1 MAEGNERQEDGVFL
15 VNVKWPP
22 PSELGPERALDGSVG
37 ELSIAVRDKVVTA
50 YKRDRGD
57 VGTVLTIPL
66 YDVAAWIAENWWAL
80 LFEPKKND
88 RQEEDADFRARHW
101 LGAARHGFALPD
113 LWFLPEGDRI
123 ELSAKST
130 YLRFARL
137 TFTEDVS
144 ESVGLEA
151 VQQGLSDFVERVLR
165 QLDAR
170 GIKGTEAQ
178 RAWDLVRGT
187 TADEQQ
193 YCRLIGS
200 LGLCPYEEHAKIDQ
214 LLNGLSEK
222 LNEGILVDLFEASD
236 LSNLDRAS
244 ALTEKIYDALPYASE
259 VNIAPLSQIE
269 IPEDRSPQAW
279 RRGVEATSQVR
290 THFGIS
296 NLNPGGGAEFFQKLG
311 LDPGSAT
318 MVPDDDGMAAQVSAA
333 FDRRSDSIRLA
344 LAGNS
349 EPHKR
354 FAAARAAFLAWNVPQ
369 DASRLVTRARTREQQ
384 ASRAFAAEMLAPIG
398 YIRRRGGGQGAL
410 SSSRVE
416 ELARELQV
424 STQVVMYQAQNNRI
438 SVW

>member
-151 VQQGLSDFVERVLR
+151 VQQGLSDFVERV
-165 QLDAR
+165 
-170 GIKGTEAQ
+170 
-178 RAWDLVRGT
+178 
-187 TADEQQ
+187 
-193 YCRLIGS
+193 
-200 LGLCPYEEHAKIDQ
+200 
-214 LLNGLSEK
+214 
-222 LNEGILVDLFEASD
+222 
-236 LSNLDRAS
+236 
-244 ALTEKIYDALPYASE
+244 
-259 VNIAPLSQIE
+259 
-269 IPEDRSPQAW
+269 
-279 RRGVEATSQVR
+279 
-290 THFGIS
+290 
-296 NLNPGGGAEFFQKLG
+296 
-311 LDPGSAT
+311 
-318 MVPDDDGMAAQVSAA
+318 
-333 FDRRSDSIRLA
+333 
-344 LAGNS
+344 
-349 EPHKR
+349 
-354 FAAARAAFLAWNVPQ
+354 
-369 DASRLVTRARTREQQ
+369 
-384 ASRAFAAEMLAPIG
+384 
-398 YIRRRGGGQGAL
+398 
-410 SSSRVE
+410 
-416 ELARELQV
+416 
-424 STQVVMYQAQNNRI
+424 
-438 SVW
+438 